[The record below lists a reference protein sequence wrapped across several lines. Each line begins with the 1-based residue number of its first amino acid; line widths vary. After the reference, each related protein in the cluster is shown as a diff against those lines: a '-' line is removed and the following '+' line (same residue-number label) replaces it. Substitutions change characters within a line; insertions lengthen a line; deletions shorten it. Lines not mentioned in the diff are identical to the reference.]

1 MTESG
6 ETTSYDGIEMKE
18 LQKTVPEKGNRHFE
32 GIRNLFLFTRTFF
45 IGQCCVFWFDC
56 LYDFFYK
63 CTKYE

>member
-32 GIRNLFLFTRTFF
+32 GIRKFSFHRTVLCFLVRLF
-45 IGQCCVFWFDC
+45 
-56 LYDFFYK
+56 YYFFYK
-63 CTKYE
+63 YTKYE